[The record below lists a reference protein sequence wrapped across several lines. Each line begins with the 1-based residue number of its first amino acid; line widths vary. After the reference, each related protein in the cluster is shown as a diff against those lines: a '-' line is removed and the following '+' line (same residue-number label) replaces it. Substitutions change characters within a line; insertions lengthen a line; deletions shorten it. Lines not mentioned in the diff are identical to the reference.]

1 MSAVRALLDR
11 SGARVLVMGVLN
23 RTPDSFSDGGAFVSE
38 EAAMR
43 RAREMIAEGADILD
57 IGAESTRPGAPQIP
71 DDEQIARLGGTIAS
85 VAADGAIVSIDTTS
99 PAVAEHALR
108 RGASIVNCVDPARAA
123 ELGAL
128 AARYGAALVL
138 MHCRG
143 SMTAM
148 RGFSAAAD
156 SSYVD
161 VVDEVA
167 RELRGAADRAIE
179 AGLPRE
185 EIVLDPGFGFA
196 KNARHSIAL
205 VAHLQAIG
213 ALGFPLLV
221 GPSRKSFLA
230 HAAAAEAKDAGQ
242 SGDLAPPAQRLG
254 GTIAVVLACAARG
267 ARIARVH
274 DVAEARQALDVWSA
288 IGKSER
294 AGQRGALVAREE
306 APRA

>member
-1 MSAVRALLDR
+1 MSALRALLDR

-23 RTPDSFSDGGAFVSE
+23 RTPDSFSDGGDFVSE
-38 EAAMR
+38 EAALR
-43 RAREMIAEGADILD
+43 RAREMLAEGADVLD

-71 DDEQIARLGGTIAS
+71 DDEQIARLGGTIEKA
-85 VAADGAIVSIDTTS
+85 AADGAIVSIDTTS
-99 PAVAEHALR
+99 PRVAEHALEQ
-108 RGASIVNCVDPARAA
+108 GASIVNCVDPARAA

-128 AARYGAALVL
+128 AAKHGGALVL

-148 RGFSAAAD
+148 LGFSAAAD

-161 VVDEVA
+161 VVDEVT
-167 RELRGAADRAIE
+167 RELRAAAERAIR

-230 HAAAAEAKDAGQ
+230 HAAANEAKEAGR
-242 SGDLAPPAQRLG
+242 GADLAPPARRLG
-254 GTIAVVLACAARG
+254 GTIAAALACADRG
-267 ARIARVH
+267 ARIVRVH

-294 AGQRGALVAREE
+294 AGQRGAAVAREE